1 MSTIKSSSEDLTLNA
16 DGSNEVKFQ
25 INAVEK
31 ASINSSGLFTSTTID
46 ATKLTGNL
54 PTIDGS
60 SLTGISALS
69 DTYFIA
75 SQEAH
80 DNNVTGDGTTYTV
93 VWDTERF
100 DSGTVFDGTSTF
112 TAPTAGKYLFIARLS
127 LGNLVINQDRVAIRI
142 NTSNR
147 YYQNISDAYESI
159 GNDLGTFSVVCF
171 TDMDASDTAVV
182 TIWVDNH
189 GSDEVD
195 IYGATAPTDYN
206 SFMGVKLA

>member
-1 MSTIKSSSEDLTLNA
+1 M
-16 DGSNEVKFQ
+16 
-25 INAVEK
+25 
-31 ASINSSGLFTSTTID
+31 
-46 ATKLTGNL
+46 
-54 PTIDGS
+54 
-60 SLTGISALS
+60 
-69 DTYFIA
+69 
-75 SQEAH
+75 
-80 DNNVTGDGTTYTV
+80 
-93 VWDTERF
+93 DTERF

>member
-1 MSTIKSSSEDLTLNA
+1 
-16 DGSNEVKFQ
+16 
-25 INAVEK
+25 
-31 ASINSSGLFTSTTID
+31 
-46 ATKLTGNL
+46 TKLTGNL